1 MKLLLALLLLVG
13 ITGDTNE
20 MRWRLSGNTWD
31 VAPSLE
37 QLLIQADAAW
47 PIRHPADGTL
57 GNASHSSR
65 RSDHNPDSNGIVRAA
80 DIGEVTEDDA
90 FALAE
95 AIRLSKDPRIKYVIH
110 ERRMYSSYNHSEG
123 RAWTWRYYNGT
134 NGHWS
139 HVHISVLESN
149 QNDTSPWDIG
159 AEGTDMPLNQVER
172 AVVDIA
178 FALGAA
184 GNPEYWYS
192 LENDDPEFEDLRK
205 AITRFAPDDHEH
217 STSPVLPHEHTAY
230 TTVGQAV
237 PG

>member
-20 MRWRLSGNTWD
+20 MRWRLSGSTWD

-37 QLLIQADAAW
+37 QLLIQADEAW

-65 RSDHNPDSNGIVRAA
+65 RSDHNPDSNGIVRAG

-95 AIRLSKDPRIKYVIH
+95 ALRISRDPRIKYVIH
-110 ERRMYSSYNHSEG
+110 ERRMYSSYPKG
-123 RAWTWRYYNGT
+123 DVPAYTWRHYSGT

-139 HVHISVLESN
+139 HVHISVLETN
-149 QNDTSPWDIG
+149 QNNTSPWDIG
-159 AEGTDMPLNQVER
+159 EAGPNIMLVIDIQIALNKAGITDFDGE
-172 AVVDIA
+172 
-178 FALGAA
+178 ALEEDGEYGPRTAA
-184 GNPEYWYS
+184 ALVKGFSRIPN
-192 LENDDPEFEDLRK
+192 
-205 AITRFAPDDHEH
+205 IHT
-217 STSPVLPHEHTAY
+217 HTA
-230 TTVGQAV
+230 TTTIN
-237 PG
+237 

>member
-20 MRWRLSGNTWD
+20 MRWRLSGSTWD

-37 QLLIQADAAW
+37 QLLIQADEAW

-65 RSDHNPDSNGIVRAA
+65 RSDHNPDSNGIVRAG

-95 AIRLSKDPRIKYVIH
+95 ALRISRDPRIKYVIH
-110 ERRMYSSYNHSEG
+110 ERYMFSSYAKG
-123 RAWTWRYYNGT
+123 DIPPFTWRSYSGT

-139 HVHISVLESN
+139 HVHISVLETN
-149 QNDTSPWDIG
+149 QNNTSPWDIG
-159 AEGTDMPLNQVER
+159 VEDMMKVIDMQIALNKAGIRDFDDYPLVEDGIYGEKT
-172 AVVDIA
+172 ASALVQGFMPTGA
-178 FALGAA
+178 F
-184 GNPEYWYS
+184 E
-192 LENDDPEFEDLRK
+192 LE
-205 AITRFAPDDHEH
+205 DHEH
-217 STSPVLPHEHTAY
+217 HLLGSTGSI
-230 TTVGQAV
+230 VGPQ
-237 PG
+237 